1 MSRFLQRQQLL
12 HLQAVMHSEFWGR
25 EAEQFADMMHTA
37 VWYMAS
43 LVFCAI
49 RNSFLLQPHII
60 VLTTTVLYN

>member
-1 MSRFLQRQQLL
+1 MGRKQRKGW
-12 HLQAVMHSEFWGR
+12 EGGR
-25 EAEQFADMMHTA
+25 ERKGRRNQFADMMHTA

-49 RNSFLLQPHII
+49 RNSFLLQPLII